1 MSEQRVYLTFDDG
14 PDPRW
19 TPQILDLLAQARMH
33 ATFFAIGEFAQREP
47 ALLRSIAAAG
57 HAVGNHTF
65 SHRHPWLMR
74 SRAARAQVRDGAKA
88 LSDVIGREVF
98 LFRPPHGRARPCMT
112 DEARLH
118 GERMV
123 MWDRSAI
130 DWGWLGTA
138 PRIAARLARVCAG
151 DIVLMHDGRNEHNR
165 PDQLLHVLPD
175 FLRELARKRMGSSA
189 LPSLPAGSRVCA
201 AV

>member
-1 MSEQRVYLTFDDG
+1 MTAQHVYLTFDDG

-19 TPQILDLLAQARMH
+19 TPQILDMLAQARMH
-33 ATFFAIGEFAQREP
+33 ATFFAIGESVQREP
-47 ALLRSIAAAG
+47 ALMRAVAAAG

-88 LSDVIGREVF
+88 LSDVLGNEPAF
-98 LFRPPHGRARPCMT
+98 FRPPHGRARPCMI
-112 DEARLH
+112 DEAQLH

-138 PRIAARLARVCAG
+138 PRIAARLNRVRAG
-151 DIVLMHDGRNEHNR
+151 DIVLMHDGQNIHNR
-165 PDQLLHVLPD
+165 PDQLLQVLPG
-175 FLRELARKRMGSSA
+175 FLRELERRGLRSS
-189 LPSLPAGSRVCA
+189 SLSG
-201 AV
+201 

>member
-1 MSEQRVYLTFDDG
+1 MSVQHVYLTFDDG

-33 ATFFAIGEFAQREP
+33 ATFFAIGECAQREP
-47 ALLRSIAAAG
+47 GLLRSVAAAG

-88 LSDVIGREVF
+88 LSDVLGREP
-98 LFRPPHGRARPCMT
+98 LLYRPPHGRARPCMT

-130 DWGWLGTA
+130 DWGWLGSA
-138 PRIAARLARVCAG
+138 SRIAERLARVRAG
-151 DIVLMHDGRNEHNR
+151 DIVLMHDGQNQHNR
-165 PDQLLHVLPD
+165 PDQLLGVLPE
-175 FLRELARKRMGSSA
+175 FLRELTQRGLHSIAC
-189 LPSLPAGSRVCA
+189 PAVLT
-201 AV
+201 

>member
-1 MSEQRVYLTFDDG
+1 MSAQHVYLTFDDG

-19 TPQILDLLAQARMH
+19 TPQILDLLAQAHMH
-33 ATFFAIGEFAQREP
+33 ATFFAIGECAQREP
-47 ALLRSIAAAG
+47 GLMRSVAAAG

-74 SRAARAQVRDGAKA
+74 SRAARAQVRDGAQA
-88 LSDVIGREVF
+88 LSDVLGREPV
-98 LFRPPHGRARPCMT
+98 LYRPPHGRARPCMT

-130 DWGWLGTA
+130 DWGWLGSA
-138 PRIAARLARVCAG
+138 PRIAERLARVRAG
-151 DIVLMHDGRNEHNR
+151 DVVLMHDGQNQHNR
-165 PDQLLHVLPD
+165 PDQLLGVLPE
-175 FLRELARKRMGSSA
+175 FLREMTRRGLHSIAC
-189 LPSLPAGSRVCA
+189 PAVLT
-201 AV
+201 

>member
-1 MSEQRVYLTFDDG
+1 MSEQVYLTFDDG

-33 ATFFAIGEFAQREP
+33 ATFFAIGECAQREP
-47 ALLRSIAAAG
+47 ALVRSIAAAG
-57 HAVGNHTF
+57 HAVGNHTY

-74 SRAARAQVRDGAKA
+74 PRAARAQVREGAQA
-88 LSDVIGREVF
+88 LSNVLGREPF
-98 LFRPPHGRARPCMT
+98 LYRPPHGRTRPCMT

-130 DWGWLGTA
+130 DWGWFGTA
-138 PRIAARLARVCAG
+138 PRIAARLARVRAG
-151 DIVLMHDGRNEHNR
+151 DIVLMHDGENVHNR
-165 PDQLLHVLPD
+165 PDQLLQVLPE
-175 FLRELARKRMGSSA
+175 FLRELARRGLRSVA
-189 LPSLPAGSRVCA
+189 CPAV
-201 AV
+201 